1 MKSMNRHLGV
11 IPAIVILLAGVFAG
25 LAAPETKNA
34 PLPTGVKSH
43 FATFGT
49 NKVHYVTAGKGA
61 KTLVF
66 VHGWAGNAG
75 FWRAQAP
82 VLAGN
87 ANVVLIDLPGHG
99 KSDKPQTAYTM
110 DFFADAVVAV
120 MRDARVN
127 KATLIGHSMG
137 VAVICR
143 AYAKAPEMITG
154 LVAVDG
160 LLRRPDFTPEQAEKF
175 IGPFR
180 GAGYREHTTNFIHSM
195 FKNPGTEALRDKV
208 LADVLATPQYVM
220 SSAME
225 GMFGENQPNWDLKRV
240 EVPVIVINAPNP
252 RWTPEYEAYAKGL
265 SPKSEYRV
273 IPDTGHVLTL
283 EKPAEFNRVLIE
295 LLEKHALIDGGK

>member
-1 MKSMNRHLGV
+1 MKRDIQIALTICV
-11 IPAIVILLAGVFAG
+11 VLANSLAE
-25 LAAPETKNA
+25 LAAQQSTRGGQQLA
-34 PLPTGVKSH
+34 VQSH

-49 NKVHYVTAGKGA
+49 NKVHYATAGKSD

-66 VHGWAGNAG
+66 VHGWSGNGG

-82 VLAGN
+82 TLASK
-87 ANVVLIDLPGHG
+87 AKVVLIDLPGHG
-99 KSDKPQTAYTM
+99 KSDKPHTAYTM
-110 DFFADAVVAV
+110 DFFGDAVVAA

-143 AYAKAPEMITG
+143 AYTRAPEMVSG

-160 LLRRPDFTPEQAEKF
+160 LLRRPDFTREEAEKF
-175 IGPFR
+175 LGPFR

-195 FKNPGTEALRDKV
+195 FKKPGTEALRDRV
-208 LADVLATPQYVM
+208 LADVLSTPQHVM

-225 GMFGENQPNWDLKRV
+225 GMFGEGQPNWDLKKV
-240 EVPVIVINAPNP
+240 EIPLIIINAPNP

-273 IPDTGHVLTL
+273 IEDVGHVLTL
-283 EKPAEFNRVLIE
+283 EKPAEFNRVLSE
-295 LLEKHALIDGGK
+295 LLEKYDLIDTR

>member
-1 MKSMNRHLGV
+1 MKGTIRIAM
-11 IPAIVILLAGVFAG
+11 AIAALLAGPSACLGAETAAG
-25 LAAPETKNA
+25 
-34 PLPTGVKSH
+34 SH

-49 NKVHYVTAGKGA
+49 NKVHYVTAGKGDKA
-61 KTLVF
+61 LVF
-66 VHGWAGNAG
+66 VHGWSGNGG

-82 VLAGN
+82 VLADK

-99 KSDKPQTAYTM
+99 RSDKPHTAYTM
-110 DFFADAVVAV
+110 DFFAESVIAV
-120 MRDARVN
+120 MRDAKVK

-143 AYAKAPEMITG
+143 AYTKAPEMISG

-160 LLRRPDFTPEQAEKF
+160 LLRRPEFTPEEREKF

-180 GAGYREHTTNFIHSM
+180 GAGYKEHTTNFIHSM
-195 FKNPGTEALRDKV
+195 FKKPGAEALRDRV
-208 LADVLATPQYVM
+208 LTEVLATPQHVM

-225 GMFGENQPNWDLKRV
+225 GMFGEGQPNWDLKKV

-252 RWTPEYEAYAKGL
+252 RWTSEYEAYAKGL
-265 SPKSEYRV
+265 SSKSEYRV
-273 IPDTGHVLTL
+273 IPDTGHVLIL

-295 LLEKHALIDGGK
+295 LLEKYDLIDK